1 LKVIGL
7 LVPHQPDGVSSVAT
21 RVCGVSSDSFCKSQ
35 ELADVPPEA
44 GGYGGD
50 ITAGSL
56 SSTAG
61 SRDAGDYS
69 LALILTSLDQD
80 ATWHRDWTRQ
90 LVRDCVD
97 HEGRQALSAWIK
109 EWRGPTEDAMAPIV
123 SALGSES
130 RWPAIHEAHD
140 DYLHLCGLES
150 R

>member
-1 LKVIGL
+1 MTTFDWGECLAAL
-7 LVPHQPDGVSSVAT
+7 NLVVKPVFDMVVN
-21 RVCGVSSDSFCKSQ
+21 R
-35 ELADVPPEA
+35 ELAA
-44 GGYGGD
+44 
-50 ITAGSL
+50 A
-56 SSTAG
+56 A
-61 SRDAGDYS
+61 RDAGDYS